1 MSFDLNIQF
10 VRSRKTDH
18 IHLHFSFS
26 DTGQIAGK
34 SNKRHTN
41 EFFVLNINYL
51 FFLFSWSIKISAK

>member
-41 EFFVLNINYL
+41 VWS
-51 FFLFSWSIKISAK
+51 FLSLI